1 MSTAVVLLN
10 FGEPEDATMES
21 VVPFLERIFDLNRNL
36 ETHATAVASR
46 ERTRALAAAR
56 APGLIE
62 EYNAIGGSPLH
73 RQAQAQA
80 ELLETELRARG
91 IDAFAVLGMQ
101 FTAPFIDS
109 AVHGAMSRGATRFVG
124 LPVYPLCG
132 PTTTVAALESLRD
145 AVTRLAPGM
154 DLWEISGWHRHPAY
168 SAMRGS
174 AVRAVA
180 DAAGV
185 SLRDR
190 HSRLVFSAHGTPIK
204 YLDEGSRYVDYV
216 KDSCARVAEA
226 AGATAYSIGY
236 QNHSNRPLE
245 WTQPDID
252 SVIDQLADDGIRDVV
267 VDAISF
273 MHEQSETLAE
283 LDLELREH
291 AEGRGL
297 RFHRVPVPFDD
308 PAFIRVLADLVEPFA
323 SDGNAVGRDAAS
335 GGSVS
340 GGSVSGAS
348 VRGGAAG
355 SLRPCVCRATR
366 CTFCLNGAT

>member
-36 ETHATAVASR
+36 ESHATAVASR

-73 RQAQAQA
+73 RQAQVQA
-80 ELLETELRARG
+80 ELLEAELRARG
-91 IDAFAVLGMQ
+91 IDAFALLGMQ

-109 AVHGAMSRGATRFVG
+109 AVEAALSRGATRFVG

-132 PTTTVAALESLRD
+132 PTTTVAALASLRD
-145 AVTRLAPGM
+145 AVTRLAPRM
-154 DLWEISGWHRHPAY
+154 DLWEVSGWHRHPLY
-168 SAMRGS
+168 TAMRGG

-180 DAAGV
+180 DAAGI
-185 SLRDR
+185 SFRDPAT
-190 HSRLVFSAHGTPIK
+190 RLVFSAHGTPIK

-216 KDSCARVAEA
+216 HDSCAQVAEA
-226 AGATAYSIGY
+226 AGAAAYSIGY

-245 WTQPDID
+245 WTQPDTD
-252 SVIDQLADDGIRDVV
+252 SVIDQLADDGIADVV

-283 LDLELREH
+283 LDIELREH

-297 RFHRVPVPFDD
+297 RFHRVPVAFDD

-323 SDGNAVGRDAAS
+323 GS
-335 GGSVS
+335 GEALPGGEVS
-340 GGSVSGAS
+340 GGTV
-348 VRGGAAG
+348 G